1 MGSGVLMFPAAG
13 SISSLNRHLYVSQ
26 LRDCP
31 PSESSHET
39 IQLFDNTATSVAA
52 SQMRN
57 SLNKL
62 ADTMKDPGEKK
73 VFRACIGQM

>member
-1 MGSGVLMFPAAG
+1 MGSGVLMFLAAG

-26 LRDCP
+26 LRDCSP
-31 PSESSHET
+31 LESSHET

-57 SLNKL
+57 ALNKL
-62 ADTMKDPGEKK
+62 ADTVKDPGEKK
-73 VFRACIGQM
+73 VFRAHSGQM